1 MDLLAANVVYAIAP
15 AQTNNTQTIFFVN
28 LILRSNMIMTSSY
41 IHYLINQK
49 KRQKRNSFS
58 GDSCRKSFQHG
69 NRDLSLIENE
79 AFRIVNR

>member
-1 MDLLAANVVYAIAP
+1 MDLLTAIVVYAIAP

-49 KRQKRNSFS
+49 KDKKEIHSVEILVVNHFS
-58 GDSCRKSFQHG
+58 MG
-69 NRDLSLIENE
+69 
-79 AFRIVNR
+79 IVTCH

>member
-1 MDLLAANVVYAIAP
+1 MDLLTANVVYAIAP

-41 IHYLINQK
+41 IHYLINK
-49 KRQKRNSFS
+49 KKRNSFS